1 MEFIESL
8 IEFVLHVDRHLLEL
22 SHQYGAWMYAILFLI
37 VFCETGLVVTP
48 FLPGDSL
55 LFAIGSL
62 AAIGVL
68 RVELAAPM
76 LVAAALSGDNVNY
89 WIGRTLG
96 PRLFSGEQ
104 SRLFRKEYLVRTQ
117 QFYDRHGRKTVVIAR
132 FIPIIRTF
140 APFVAGIG
148 KMRYGT
154 FILFSIIGALVWV
167 VLFVSAGYFFGNLP
181 LVKQN
186 FSLVI
191 LAIIL
196 LSLLPGVIEYVR
208 HRRQQQEAA

>member
-8 IEFVLHVDRHLLEL
+8 IEFTLHVDRHLLEL

-76 LVAAALSGDNVNY
+76 LVAAALSGDNANY

-148 KMRYGT
+148 KMRYGA
-154 FILFSIIGALVWV
+154 FISFSIVGALVWV

-208 HRRQQQEAA
+208 HRRQLKAGG

>member
-8 IEFVLHVDRHLLEL
+8 IEFMLHVDRHLLEL

-76 LVAAALSGDNVNY
+76 LVAAALSGDNANY

-96 PRLFSGEQ
+96 RSEERRVGKECRL
-104 SRLFRKEYLVRTQ
+104 
-117 QFYDRHGRKTVVIAR
+117 
-132 FIPIIRTF
+132 
-140 APFVAGIG
+140 
-148 KMRYGT
+148 
-154 FILFSIIGALVWV
+154 
-167 VLFVSAGYFFGNLP
+167 
-181 LVKQN
+181 
-186 FSLVI
+186 
-191 LAIIL
+191 
-196 LSLLPGVIEYVR
+196 
-208 HRRQQQEAA
+208 